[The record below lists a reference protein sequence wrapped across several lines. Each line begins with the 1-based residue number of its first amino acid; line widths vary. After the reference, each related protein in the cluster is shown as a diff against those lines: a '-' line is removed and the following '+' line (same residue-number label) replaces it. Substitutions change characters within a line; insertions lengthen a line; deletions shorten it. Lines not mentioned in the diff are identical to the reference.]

1 MSEKEG
7 DSELMGQDGDGGGT
21 RLLVQPT
28 SIQGKM
34 RAYQL
39 EGLNWLIRN
48 HENGINGIL
57 ADEMGLGKTLQSISI
72 LAYLRE
78 FEGINGPHLILVPKS
93 TIANWMKELKNW
105 CPALRGV
112 CFHGTRD
119 QRASFIDDVLRP
131 GQADADRDWDVCVT
145 TYETANNERNALQ
158 KFAFKYLIIDEA
170 HRIKNENARFS
181 KTVKVPSP

>member
-48 HENGINGIL
+48 HEN
-57 ADEMGLGKTLQSISI
+57 
-72 LAYLRE
+72 
-78 FEGINGPHLILVPKS
+78 GINGPHLILVPKS